1 MQLSSSKQS
10 RGRRRGFDPDCAL
23 EIALDTFRRKGYEG
37 ASVDDLTDAMGISK
51 PSMYRVFGNKEALF
65 NKAMNLYEAN
75 IVSFSVVALREPTA
89 RKEAESFLQGALDA
103 QTRTGPKG
111 CLGVLGSMAYSDD
124 SHAVRANVLAR
135 LGAARAALASR
146 LELARQLGDL
156 PGNDPIDG
164 LVSFLY
170 ALVHGMAVQAAAGVD
185 RTALED
191 IIELGLRA
199 WPASGI
205 EGA

>member
-1 MQLSSSKQS
+1 KLASYESPHLSLGNPKNQQS
-10 RGRRRGFDPDCAL
+10 A
-23 EIALDTFRRKGYEG
+23 K
-37 ASVDDLTDAMGISK
+37 V
-51 PSMYRVFGNKEALF
+51 
-65 NKAMNLYEAN
+65 
-75 IVSFSVVALREPTA
+75 
-89 RKEAESFLQGALDA
+89 
-103 QTRTGPKG
+103 
-111 CLGVLGSMAYSDD
+111 VLGSMAYSDD
-124 SHAVRANVLAR
+124 AHAVRANVLAR